1 MDPKRVNEFLPP
13 ASSATASPADRMDT
27 AANPMEDDFDVAQY
41 RALKKDK
48 QEEQKRLDH
57 EHDHRH
63 RQLEEQVHLENNRLY
78 SQLQQ
83 RVNESIQR
91 AFVDLQPAIAATI
104 NNQVSL
110 RLEQQ
115 RLRDEHAASKTT
127 IEQRYHNKITS
138 LMAMPSAA
146 RGAIPRVNSNSNT
159 PSHPQPNTIRMAN
172 QAQGTPATPA
182 FANTSPAHQSV
193 NTPTPASRGPAPQEA
208 ARPEPMAHP
217 AQQRMPPRAE
227 VPPHH
232 HQQPVAP
239 QRILPSEP
247 LTRQPVGPQRMP
259 LPEAMAQ
266 QQQPMIQ
273 QRMPAEP
280 VHQRPLP
287 HHHVP
292 AEHHPHAH
300 EPRHQLPSV
309 AQPLPSDT
317 KLSEAPLRQDV
328 PPLPSSNPVL
338 TSRASQGATPTPRQ
352 DVKRKA
358 ADSPAG
364 EAATSAM
371 KRPRTRDR
379 PFEQGGQDGP
389 SPLKRSPR
397 AHRPA
402 PAPVVGMEKRV
413 QRTISFAEVYQDG
426 KAQFKHQIFEYKT
439 GSGNWYIVKCD
450 EHGVHFKFGNPVH
463 GAAKHVHSP
472 QHDMQPKTHDLAIEI
487 CGYLVTDCSAEL
499 AKLNNDEYQRAVAE
513 DGYEPYNRNLLT
525 KEGRQRTD
533 NHKKQPKT
541 EREGG
546 EIHVN
551 GDLTSSTKQH
561 KVREQKP
568 AAGITVPKDCHFYQ
582 GLWQSNKKWY
592 SLVVLPI
599 RPDGSLREV
608 GLKERFQE
616 LPLMQTVPKCY
627 RVDRVSLQI
636 KGWQPAYEDGEA
648 KAKKRE
654 YPVMFFDRTPWS
666 LGWLPAQKLQELDLD
681 NPPENVDISGL
692 RKAREWFAV
701 KMNNRA
707 SWDELKRLGPGE
719 PLSATPEG
727 EADWIGDQGLS
738 LRSAD
743 KPDNKSPT
751 FFDKQFGKSPGRR
764 DSPGSGDDSD
774 ADSEEEEDPM
784 KMDIGPIP
792 DPGAGDSNWV
802 EGGSGSDTHESDVE
816 MEDDTAVKKSDG
828 DSPKLASVE
837 TAAARASETKPSEEP
852 SNGHPD
858 QAGLSNILSEHER
871 VRKSAQTAQ
880 AKAAAAVREA
890 ASRSRAASEVAD
902 DGPKPFAPTETKPPA
917 PARAETDAIPR
928 PQRPAL
934 ADHQRSRSD
943 GTFPEPQTGLAAPGM
958 GKLGEGGGGGGGRK
972 HSNLQNILN
981 PAGMRSEGPAT
992 ENGLDSYKRFDALMA
1007 QMSGGGGGDSAPLR
1021 PASVPV
1027 QTNGH
1032 GGHHHHF
1039 QPPAPQ
1045 QHQAKQ
1051 MDAAPQHSPS
1061 LSHILSPPM
1070 QSPMMGPP
1078 RSASTTPVPDGSG
1091 RSTPTIMIPGNSAD
1105 RWQAVR
1111 TSSFGPAPHTPRASF
1126 TQSHGATAD
1135 GQKPSPAPQQ
1145 QQPAAAPSSSTPT
1158 NGGVRAETPV
1168 GGPDRKEI
1176 FDVSQFR
1183 DSGRG
1188 VRWSRSS
1195 SPTAGYLRLATDPVR
1210 GVAEPLETS
1219 AAEAAAAVPS
1229 AGIEPAKVS
1238 RIELETERDRQWV
1251 QLVLKDRSE
1260 QAVAFET
1267 NSASGRLLNAKIQG
1281 RRFVSWVRKW
1291 NPEAE
1296 VGSSG

>member
-1 MDPKRVNEFLPP
+1 M
-13 ASSATASPADRMDT
+13 
-27 AANPMEDDFDVAQY
+27 Q
-41 RALKKDK
+41 
-48 QEEQKRLDH
+48 
-57 EHDHRH
+57 
-63 RQLEEQVHLENNRLY
+63 
-78 SQLQQ
+78 
-83 RVNESIQR
+83 
-91 AFVDLQPAIAATI
+91 
-104 NNQVSL
+104 
-110 RLEQQ
+110 
-115 RLRDEHAASKTT
+115 
-127 IEQRYHNKITS
+127 
-138 LMAMPSAA
+138 
-146 RGAIPRVNSNSNT
+146 
-159 PSHPQPNTIRMAN
+159 MAN
-172 QAQGTPATPA
+172 TGQGTPATPA
-182 FANTSPAHQSV
+182 FANSSPAHQAA
-193 NTPTPASRGPAPQEA
+193 NTPTPASRVPAPQDA
-208 ARPEPMAHP
+208 ARPEPMAHQ

-247 LTRQPVGPQRMP
+247 LTRQQPVGPQRMP
-259 LPEAMAQ
+259 LPESMAQ
-266 QQQPMIQ
+266 PPMIQQ

-292 AEHHPHAH
+292 AEHHPH
-300 EPRHQLPSV
+300 EPPRHQLPSV
-309 AQPLPSDT
+309 AQPLASDT
-317 KLSEAPLRQDV
+317 KLSDIPLRQDV
-328 PPLPSSNPVL
+328 PPLPSSNPIL

-358 ADSPAG
+358 ADSPATD
-364 EAATSAM
+364 AASSAM

-379 PFEQGGQDGP
+379 PFEPGQDGP
-389 SPLKRSPR
+389 SPVKRSPR
-397 AHRPA
+397 AHRP
-402 PAPVVGMEKRV
+402 PPPPVVGMEKRV

-487 CGYLVTDCSAEL
+487 CGYLVTDCNAEL

-533 NHKKQPKT
+533 NHKKHPKT

-551 GDLTSSTKQH
+551 GDVTSVKQH
-561 KVREQKP
+561 KARDLKLAP
-568 AAGITVPKDCHFYQ
+568 SITVPKDCHFYQ

-681 NPPENVDISGL
+681 NPPQSVDISGL

-701 KMNNRA
+701 KMQNRT

-727 EADWIGDQGLS
+727 EAEWIGRFPSRLTAACRAEADSNTLNLGDQGLS

-743 KPDNKSPT
+743 KPDDKSPT

-764 DSPGSGDDSD
+764 DSPGSDSDDSD
-774 ADSEEEEDPM
+774 DEEEDPM

-802 EGGSGSDTHESDVE
+802 EGGSGSDSHESDMDV
-816 MEDDTAVKKSDG
+816 DNDTPARKKSEES
-828 DSPKLASVE
+828 SPKLASVE
-837 TAAARASETKPSEEP
+837 AAVTHPGEVKPSEEH
-852 SNGHPD
+852 SNGHAD

-902 DGPKPFAPTETKPPA
+902 DIPKHSATMESKPPVIL
-917 PARAETDAIPR
+917 RADTDAGSK

-943 GTFPEPQTGLAAPGM
+943 GTFPDAAQTGGLAAPGM
-958 GKLGEGGGGGGGRK
+958 GKLGGGEGAGRK

-981 PAGMRSEGPAT
+981 PAGMRADAAAPPA
-992 ENGLDSYKRFDALMA
+992 ENGGLDSYKRFDALMA
-1007 QMSGGGGGDSAPLR
+1007 QMSGSGSSDSAPLR

-1032 GGHHHHF
+1032 GHHHF
-1039 QPPAPQ
+1039 QPPAAQ
-1045 QHQAKQ
+1045 QQAAKQ
-1051 MDAAPQHSPS
+1051 KMDSVPQHSPS

-1070 QSPMMGPP
+1070 QSPMMAPP

-1091 RSTPTIMIPGNSAD
+1091 RSTPTIMIPNNSSD
-1105 RWQAVR
+1105 HRWQAVR

-1126 TQSHGATAD
+1126 AQTQTQSHGGAD
-1135 GQKPSPAPQQ
+1135 GQKKSPAAQQ
-1145 QQPAAAPSSSTPT
+1145 TAAPTASSTT
-1158 NGGVRAETPV
+1158 ARTDSARAETPSST

-1296 VGSSG
+1296 VSSSG

>member
-27 AANPMEDDFDVAQY
+27 TANPMEDDFDVAQY

-91 AFVDLQPAIAATI
+91 AFIDLQPAIATTI

-146 RGAIPRVNSNSNT
+146 RSAIPRVNSNSNT
-159 PSHPQPNTIRMAN
+159 PSHPQPNPIRMAN
-172 QAQGTPATPA
+172 TGQGTPVTPA

-193 NTPTPASRGPAPQEA
+193 NTPTPASRGPAPQDA
-208 ARPEPMAHP
+208 TRSEPMAHQ

-259 LPEAMAQ
+259 LPESMAQ
-266 QQQPMIQ
+266 QPVIQ

-292 AEHHPHAH
+292 AEHHPH
-300 EPRHQLPSV
+300 EPPRHQLPSV
-309 AQPLPSDT
+309 AQPLASDT
-317 KLSEAPLRQDV
+317 KLPEGPLRQDV

-358 ADSPAG
+358 ADSPAT

-379 PFEQGGQDGP
+379 PFEQGQDGP

-397 AHRPA
+397 AHRPP

-487 CGYLVTDCSAEL
+487 CGYLVTDCNAEL

-551 GDLTSSTKQH
+551 GDLTSSKPH

-568 AAGITVPKDCHFYQ
+568 AASITVPKDCHFYQ

-727 EADWIGDQGLS
+727 EADWI
-738 LRSAD
+738 D
-743 KPDNKSPT
+743 KPDDKSPT

-764 DSPGSGDDSD
+764 DSPGSGDDS
-774 ADSEEEEDPM
+774 DSEEEEDPM

-816 MEDDTAVKKSDG
+816 MEDDTPVKKSDE
-828 DSPKLASVE
+828 DSPKIASVE
-837 TAAARASETKPSEEP
+837 TAVARTGETKPSEEP
-852 SNGHPD
+852 TNGHPD

-902 DGPKPFAPTETKPPA
+902 EGPKPSAPTETKPTA
-917 PARAETDAIPR
+917 PARADTDAAVPR

-943 GTFPEPQTGLAAPGM
+943 GTFPESQQTGLAAPGM
-958 GKLGEGGGGGGGRK
+958 GKLGDGGGRK

-981 PAGMRSEGPAT
+981 PAGMRSDAAPAT
-992 ENGLDSYKRFDALMA
+992 ENGIDSYKRFDALMA
-1007 QMSGGGGGDSAPLR
+1007 QMSGGGGDTAPLR

-1032 GGHHHHF
+1032 GHHF
-1039 QPPAPQ
+1039 QPPAQ
-1045 QHQAKQ
+1045 QHAKQ
-1051 MDAAPQHSPS
+1051 MEAALPQHSPS

-1091 RSTPTIMIPGNSAD
+1091 RSTPTIMIPGNNAD

-1126 TQSHGATAD
+1126 TQQQGHD
-1135 GQKPSPAPQQ
+1135 GQKPPPAPQQ

-1158 NGGVRAETPV
+1158 ARAETP
-1168 GGPDRKEI
+1168 GAGPDRKEI

>member
-1 MDPKRVNEFLPP
+1 M
-13 ASSATASPADRMDT
+13 
-27 AANPMEDDFDVAQY
+27 AQP
-41 RALKKDK
+41 
-48 QEEQKRLDH
+48 QPQP
-57 EHDHRH
+57 
-63 RQLEEQVHLENNRLY
+63 
-78 SQLQQ
+78 QLQP
-83 RVNESIQR
+83 
-91 AFVDLQPAIAATI
+91 L
-104 NNQVSL
+104 
-110 RLEQQ
+110 
-115 RLRDEHAASKTT
+115 ASD
-127 IEQRYHNKITS
+127 
-138 LMAMPSAA
+138 P
-146 RGAIPRVNSNSNT
+146 
-159 PSHPQPNTIRMAN
+159 
-172 QAQGTPATPA
+172 
-182 FANTSPAHQSV
+182 
-193 NTPTPASRGPAPQEA
+193 
-208 ARPEPMAHP
+208 RPEA
-217 AQQRMPPRAE
+217 
-227 VPPHH
+227 
-232 HQQPVAP
+232 
-239 QRILPSEP
+239 
-247 LTRQPVGPQRMP
+247 
-259 LPEAMAQ
+259 
-266 QQQPMIQ
+266 
-273 QRMPAEP
+273 
-280 VHQRPLP
+280 
-287 HHHVP
+287 
-292 AEHHPHAH
+292 
-300 EPRHQLPSV
+300 
-309 AQPLPSDT
+309 
-317 KLSEAPLRQDV
+317 LRQSV

-338 TSRASQGATPTPRQ
+338 IPRGSQDSVLTPRQ

-358 ADSPAG
+358 ADSPAMD
-364 EAATSAM
+364 AANSAL

-379 PFEQGGQDGP
+379 PFEQGQDGP
-389 SPLKRSPR
+389 LPVKRSPR

-402 PAPVVGMEKRV
+402 QVQPVDMEKRV
-413 QRTISFAEVYQDG
+413 QRTISFADVYQDG
-426 KAQFKHQIFEYKT
+426 KAQFKHQIFEYKA

-487 CGYLVTDCSAEL
+487 CGYLVTDCNAEL
-499 AKLNNDEYQRAVAE
+499 AKLNNDEYQRAVAQ

-551 GDLTSSTKQH
+551 GDGATQAHRQYKP
-561 KVREQKP
+561 REQKP
-568 AAGITVPKDCHFYQ
+568 ATGITPIKDCHFYQ

-627 RVDRVSLQI
+627 RVDRVSLMI

-681 NPPENVDISGL
+681 NPPQGVDLSGL

-701 KMNNRA
+701 KMNNRT
-707 SWDELKRLGPGE
+707 SWEELKRLGPGE

-727 EADWIGDQGLS
+727 EADWIGEQGLS

-743 KPDNKSPT
+743 KSDDKSPT
-751 FFDKQFGKSPGRR
+751 FFDKHHGKSPGCR

-774 ADSEEEEDPM
+774 ADSDEEEEDPM

-802 EGGSGSDTHESDVE
+802 EGSDSEMDVDEEPRPKRGSHDAKDGRTVE
-816 MEDDTAVKKSDG
+816 A
-828 DSPKLASVE
+828 E
-837 TAAARASETKPSEEP
+837 TNGLKPSQEPAKEECDREASQKEEP
-852 SNGHPD
+852 RNE
-858 QAGLSNILSEHER
+858 AGLSNILSEHER

-902 DGPKPFAPTETKPPA
+902 DDPKPSEPEPKPPA
-917 PARAETDAIPR
+917 PVRADTDAGPR
-928 PQRPAL
+928 PPQRPAL

-943 GTFPEPQTGLAAPGM
+943 GTFPEQSGLAAPGM
-958 GKLGEGGGGGGGRK
+958 GKVGEGRK

-981 PAGMRSEGPAT
+981 PAGMRADGPPT

-1007 QMSGGGGGDSAPLR
+1007 QMSNDTTPLR

-1032 GGHHHHF
+1032 HF
-1039 QPPAPQ
+1039 QPPAQPT
-1045 QHQAKQ
+1045 KQ
-1051 MDAAPQHSPS
+1051 MDAVHRSPS

-1070 QSPMMGPP
+1070 QSPLMGPP
-1078 RSASTTPVPDGSG
+1078 RSASTTPVPDASG
-1091 RSTPTIMIPGNSAD
+1091 RSTPTIMIPNSGD

-1111 TSSFGPAPHTPRASF
+1111 APLGPTPHGRTASF
-1126 TQSHGATAD
+1126 TPHGTD
-1135 GQKPSPAPQQ
+1135 SQKQRP
-1145 QQPAAAPSSSTPT
+1145 STPT
-1158 NGGVRAETPV
+1158 VTVRAETPGS
-1168 GGPDRKEI
+1168 GGADRKEI

-1210 GVAEPLETS
+1210 GVAEAVDAPE
-1219 AAEAAAAVPS
+1219 AEAVP

-1238 RIELETERDRQWV
+1238 RIELETDRDRQWV

-1260 QAVAFET
+1260 QALAFET

-1296 VGSSG
+1296 LSSGEGSSRRSSVTDDRRSTTAEAH

>member
-1 MDPKRVNEFLPP
+1 MD
-13 ASSATASPADRMDT
+13 
-27 AANPMEDDFDVAQY
+27 AANS
-41 RALKKDK
+41 AL
-48 QEEQKRLDH
+48 
-57 EHDHRH
+57 
-63 RQLEEQVHLENNRLY
+63 
-78 SQLQQ
+78 
-83 RVNESIQR
+83 
-91 AFVDLQPAIAATI
+91 
-104 NNQVSL
+104 
-110 RLEQQ
+110 
-115 RLRDEHAASKTT
+115 
-127 IEQRYHNKITS
+127 
-138 LMAMPSAA
+138 
-146 RGAIPRVNSNSNT
+146 
-159 PSHPQPNTIRMAN
+159 
-172 QAQGTPATPA
+172 
-182 FANTSPAHQSV
+182 
-193 NTPTPASRGPAPQEA
+193 
-208 ARPEPMAHP
+208 
-217 AQQRMPPRAE
+217 
-227 VPPHH
+227 
-232 HQQPVAP
+232 
-239 QRILPSEP
+239 
-247 LTRQPVGPQRMP
+247 
-259 LPEAMAQ
+259 
-266 QQQPMIQ
+266 
-273 QRMPAEP
+273 
-280 VHQRPLP
+280 
-287 HHHVP
+287 
-292 AEHHPHAH
+292 
-300 EPRHQLPSV
+300 
-309 AQPLPSDT
+309 
-317 KLSEAPLRQDV
+317 
-328 PPLPSSNPVL
+328 
-338 TSRASQGATPTPRQ
+338 
-352 DVKRKA
+352 
-358 ADSPAG
+358 
-364 EAATSAM
+364 

-379 PFEQGGQDGP
+379 PFEQGQDGP

-402 PAPVVGMEKRV
+402 QVQVPPASIEKRV

-426 KAQFKHQIFEYKT
+426 KAQFKHQIFEYKA

-487 CGYLVTDCSAEL
+487 CGYLVTDCNAEL

-533 NHKKQPKT
+533 NHKKQPKG
-541 EREGG
+541 EREGN
-546 EIHVN
+546 EIYVN
-551 GDLTSSTKQH
+551 GVGVQLRQYKP
-561 KVREQKP
+561 REPKP
-568 AAGITVPKDCHFYQ
+568 VAPITMPKDCHFYQ

-681 NPPENVDISGL
+681 NPPQGVDLSGL

-719 PLSATPEG
+719 PLSATPDG

-743 KPDNKSPT
+743 KGDDKSPT
-751 FFDKQFGKSPGRR
+751 FFDKHHGKSPGCR

-774 ADSEEEEDPM
+774 PASEEEEGGEEEEEDPM

-802 EGGSGSDTHESDVE
+802 DDGSDSDDSR
-816 MEDDTAVKKSDG
+816 MDIDDHPRAKRGSR
-828 DSPKLASVE
+828 E
-837 TAAARASETKPSEEP
+837 IASEEATVVTATTNGTETSEEP
-852 SNGHPD
+852 HKEDAHEEPPQRRASHGEEPHSDKSHKEATQNE
-858 QAGLSNILSEHER
+858 AGLSNILSEHER

-890 ASRSRAASEVAD
+890 ASRSRAASEVPD
-902 DGPKPFAPTETKPPA
+902 DPIAAEVPKPPA
-917 PARAETDAIPR
+917 PVRADTDAGPR
-928 PQRPAL
+928 PPQRPAL

-943 GTFPEPQTGLAAPGM
+943 GTFPETGLAAPGS
-958 GKLGEGGGGGGGRK
+958 GKVGEARK
-972 HSNLQNILN
+972 SSNLQNILN
-981 PAGMRSEGPAT
+981 PAGVRSDGSPAD
-992 ENGLDSYKRFDALMA
+992 NGLDSYKRFDALMA
-1007 QMSGGGGGDSAPLR
+1007 QMSNNDAPMR

-1032 GGHHHHF
+1032 HF
-1039 QPPAPQ
+1039 QPPAQ
-1045 QHQAKQ
+1045 QPKQRDAVHQ
-1051 MDAAPQHSPS
+1051 SPS

-1070 QSPMMGPP
+1070 QSPLMGPP

-1091 RSTPTIMIPGNSAD
+1091 RSTPTTMVPND

-1111 TSSFGPAPHTPRASF
+1111 TSIGSAPHAPRTSSF
-1126 TQSHGATAD
+1126 APPGAD
-1135 GQKPSPAPQQ
+1135 GRKPTPQ
-1145 QQPAAAPSSSTPT
+1145 PGPPT
-1158 NGGVRAETPV
+1158 ISVRAETPLS
-1168 GGPDRKEI
+1168 GGADRKEI

-1210 GVAEPLETS
+1210 GI
-1219 AAEAAAAVPS
+1219 AEAVDAPETEAVP

-1238 RIELETERDRQWV
+1238 RIELETDRDRQWV

-1260 QAVAFET
+1260 QALAFET

-1291 NPEAE
+1291 NPDAE
-1296 VGSSG
+1296 LTSGYVV

>member
-1 MDPKRVNEFLPP
+1 MITN
-13 ASSATASPADRMDT
+13 
-27 AANPMEDDFDVAQY
+27 VAQM
-41 RALKKDK
+41 
-48 QEEQKRLDH
+48 
-57 EHDHRH
+57 
-63 RQLEEQVHLENNRLY
+63 
-78 SQLQQ
+78 
-83 RVNESIQR
+83 
-91 AFVDLQPAIAATI
+91 
-104 NNQVSL
+104 
-110 RLEQQ
+110 
-115 RLRDEHAASKTT
+115 AST
-127 IEQRYHNKITS
+127 
-138 LMAMPSAA
+138 
-146 RGAIPRVNSNSNT
+146 G
-159 PSHPQPNTIRMAN
+159 
-172 QAQGTPATPA
+172 GTPATPA
-182 FANTSPAHQSV
+182 FASNSPALQHASI
-193 NTPTPASRGPAPQEA
+193 PTPPRGPPPQEPP
-208 ARPEPMAHP
+208 RPEHMAHQV
-217 AQQRMPPRAE
+217 QQPQQQPPPQQQQQQQHMPPRAE
-227 VPPHH
+227 APPHH

-247 LTRQPVGPQRMP
+247 LNRQPVAPPPQRMP
-259 LPEAMAQ
+259 LPESMP

-273 QRMPAEP
+273 QRMPPDA

-287 HHHVP
+287 HHHMP
-292 AEHHPHAH
+292 PEPHPR
-300 EPRHQLPSV
+300 EPRHQLPSM
-309 AQPLPSDT
+309 AQPQPQPLASDT
-317 KLSEAPLRQDV
+317 KPETLRQSL

-338 TSRASQGATPTPRQ
+338 TSRGSQESVLTPRQ

-358 ADSPAG
+358 ADSPAMD
-364 EAATSAM
+364 AANSAL

-379 PFEQGGQDGP
+379 PFEQGQDEP
-389 SPLKRSPR
+389 SPVKRSPR

-402 PAPVVGMEKRV
+402 QVPPVGMEKRV

-426 KAQFKHQIFEYKT
+426 KAQFKHQIFEYKA

-487 CGYLVTDCSAEL
+487 CGYLVTDCNTEL
-499 AKLNNDEYQRAVAE
+499 AKLNNDEYQRAVVQ

-551 GDLTSSTKQH
+551 GDGAIPRQYKP
-561 KVREQKP
+561 REQKP
-568 AAGITVPKDCHFYQ
+568 ATGITPIKDCHFYQ

-627 RVDRVSLQI
+627 RVDRISLMI
-636 KGWQPAYEDGEA
+636 KGWQPAYEDGEP

-681 NPPENVDISGL
+681 NPPQGVDLSGL

-727 EADWIGDQGLS
+727 EADWIGEQGLS

-743 KPDNKSPT
+743 KPDDRSPT
-751 FFDKQFGKSPGRR
+751 FFDKHHGKSPGCR

-774 ADSEEEEDPM
+774 DSSDEVEEDPM

-802 EGGSGSDTHESDVE
+802 EGSDSEMDIDEQPRPKRGSHDAKDEPTVE
-816 MEDDTAVKKSDG
+816 AKTNG
-828 DSPKLASVE
+828 
-837 TAAARASETKPSEEP
+837 TKTTEEP
-852 SNGHPD
+852 AKEETDREASRKEEPRSE
-858 QAGLSNILSEHER
+858 AGLSSILSEHER

-902 DGPKPFAPTETKPPA
+902 DGPKPSASEPEPKPPA
-917 PARAETDAIPR
+917 PVRADTDAGPR
-928 PQRPAL
+928 PPQRPTL

-943 GTFPEPQTGLAAPGM
+943 GTFPEQSGLAAPGM
-958 GKLGEGGGGGGGRK
+958 GTGMGKVGEGRK

-981 PAGMRSEGPAT
+981 PAGMRGDGPHAPT

-1007 QMSGGGGGDSAPLR
+1007 QMSNDTTPMR

-1032 GGHHHHF
+1032 HF
-1039 QPPAPQ
+1039 QPPA
-1045 QHQAKQ
+1045 QAQPTKQ
-1051 MDAAPQHSPS
+1051 MDAVHHSPS

-1070 QSPMMGPP
+1070 QSPLMAPP

-1091 RSTPTIMIPGNSAD
+1091 RSTPTIMIPNGGD

-1111 TSSFGPAPHTPRASF
+1111 TSLGPAPPGRTSSF
-1126 TQSHGATAD
+1126 TPHD
-1135 GQKPSPAPQQ
+1135 GQKP
-1145 QQPAAAPSSSTPT
+1145 QPTTPT
-1158 NGGVRAETPV
+1158 VTVRAETPV
-1168 GGPDRKEI
+1168 SGGVERKEI

-1210 GVAEPLETS
+1210 GVAEAVDAPE
-1219 AAEAAAAVPS
+1219 AEAVP

-1238 RIELETERDRQWV
+1238 RIELETDRDRQWV

-1260 QAVAFET
+1260 QALAFET

-1296 VGSSG
+1296 LSSG

>member
-1 MDPKRVNEFLPP
+1 
-13 ASSATASPADRMDT
+13 
-27 AANPMEDDFDVAQY
+27 
-41 RALKKDK
+41 
-48 QEEQKRLDH
+48 
-57 EHDHRH
+57 
-63 RQLEEQVHLENNRLY
+63 
-78 SQLQQ
+78 
-83 RVNESIQR
+83 
-91 AFVDLQPAIAATI
+91 
-104 NNQVSL
+104 
-110 RLEQQ
+110 
-115 RLRDEHAASKTT
+115 
-127 IEQRYHNKITS
+127 
-138 LMAMPSAA
+138 
-146 RGAIPRVNSNSNT
+146 
-159 PSHPQPNTIRMAN
+159 
-172 QAQGTPATPA
+172 
-182 FANTSPAHQSV
+182 
-193 NTPTPASRGPAPQEA
+193 
-208 ARPEPMAHP
+208 
-217 AQQRMPPRAE
+217 
-227 VPPHH
+227 
-232 HQQPVAP
+232 
-239 QRILPSEP
+239 
-247 LTRQPVGPQRMP
+247 
-259 LPEAMAQ
+259 
-266 QQQPMIQ
+266 
-273 QRMPAEP
+273 
-280 VHQRPLP
+280 
-287 HHHVP
+287 
-292 AEHHPHAH
+292 
-300 EPRHQLPSV
+300 
-309 AQPLPSDT
+309 
-317 KLSEAPLRQDV
+317 
-328 PPLPSSNPVL
+328 
-338 TSRASQGATPTPRQ
+338 
-352 DVKRKA
+352 
-358 ADSPAG
+358 
-364 EAATSAM
+364 
-371 KRPRTRDR
+371 
-379 PFEQGGQDGP
+379 
-389 SPLKRSPR
+389 
-397 AHRPA
+397 
-402 PAPVVGMEKRV
+402 MEKRV

-426 KAQFKHQIFEYKT
+426 KAQFKHQIFEYKA

-487 CGYLVTDCSAEL
+487 CGFLVTDCNAEL
-499 AKLNNDEYQRAVAE
+499 AKLNNDEYQRAVAQ

-551 GDLTSSTKQH
+551 GDGTTPRQYKP
-561 KVREQKP
+561 REPKP
-568 AAGITVPKDCHFYQ
+568 AAGIPPIKDCHFYQ

-627 RVDRVSLQI
+627 RVDRVSLMI

-681 NPPENVDISGL
+681 NPPQGVDLSGL

-743 KPDNKSPT
+743 KPDDKSPT
-751 FFDKQFGKSPGRR
+751 FFDKHHGKSPGCR

-774 ADSEEEEDPM
+774 VDSDEEEDPM

-802 EGGSGSDTHESDVE
+802 EGSDTEMDIDDEPRPKKGSHDIASDKPTTVVS
-816 MEDDTAVKKSDG
+816 DTNG
-828 DSPKLASVE
+828 
-837 TAAARASETKPSEEP
+837 TKPSEERAKEESDRETP
-852 SNGHPD
+852 HKEEPHSE
-858 QAGLSNILSEHER
+858 AGLSNILSEHER
-871 VRKSAQTAQ
+871 VRKTAQ

-902 DGPKPFAPTETKPPA
+902 DGPKPFEPEPKPPA
-917 PARAETDAIPR
+917 PVRADTDAGPR
-928 PQRPAL
+928 PSQRPAL
-934 ADHQRSRSD
+934 SDHQRSRSD
-943 GTFPEPQTGLAAPGM
+943 GTFPEQSGLAAPGM
-958 GKLGEGGGGGGGRK
+958 GKVGEGRK

-981 PAGMRSEGPAT
+981 PAGVRPDGPPT

-1007 QMSGGGGGDSAPLR
+1007 QMSNDTTPLR

-1032 GGHHHHF
+1032 HF
-1039 QPPAPQ
+1039 QPPAQPT
-1045 QHQAKQ
+1045 KQ
-1051 MDAAPQHSPS
+1051 MDAVYQSPS

-1070 QSPMMGPP
+1070 QSPLMGPP

-1091 RSTPTIMIPGNSAD
+1091 RSTPTIVIPNSGD

-1111 TSSFGPAPHTPRASF
+1111 TSLGPAPQGRTSSF
-1126 TQSHGATAD
+1126 TPHGTD
-1135 GQKPSPAPQQ
+1135 SQKP
-1145 QQPAAAPSSSTPT
+1145 QPTTPT
-1158 NGGVRAETPV
+1158 VSMRAETPV
-1168 GGPDRKEI
+1168 SGVAERKEI

-1210 GVAEPLETS
+1210 GVADAVDAPEAEP
-1219 AAEAAAAVPS
+1219 VP
-1229 AGIEPAKVS
+1229 AGIEPSKVS
-1238 RIELETERDRQWV
+1238 RIELETDRDRQWV

-1260 QAVAFET
+1260 QALAFET
-1267 NSASGRLLNAKIQG
+1267 NSASGRLLSAKIQG

-1296 VGSSG
+1296 LSAG

>member
-1 MDPKRVNEFLPP
+1 MQ
-13 ASSATASPADRMDT
+13 ASR
-27 AANPMEDDFDVAQY
+27 
-41 RALKKDK
+41 
-48 QEEQKRLDH
+48 RL
-57 EHDHRH
+57 
-63 RQLEEQVHLENNRLY
+63 
-78 SQLQQ
+78 
-83 RVNESIQR
+83 I
-91 AFVDLQPAIAATI
+91 
-104 NNQVSL
+104 VSL
-110 RLEQQ
+110 
-115 RLRDEHAASKTT
+115 T
-127 IEQRYHNKITS
+127 
-138 LMAMPSAA
+138 LM
-146 RGAIPRVNSNSNT
+146 
-159 PSHPQPNTIRMAN
+159 QMAN
-172 QAQGTPATPA
+172 TGQGTPATPA
-182 FANTSPAHQSV
+182 FANSSPAHQAA
-193 NTPTPASRGPAPQEA
+193 NTPTPASRVPAPQDA
-208 ARPEPMAHP
+208 ARPEPMAHQ
-217 AQQRMPPRAE
+217 AQQRLPPRAE

-247 LTRQPVGPQRMP
+247 LTRQQPVGPQRMP
-259 LPEAMAQ
+259 LPESMAQ
-266 QQQPMIQ
+266 PPMIQQ

-292 AEHHPHAH
+292 AEHHPH

-317 KLSEAPLRQDV
+317 KLSDIPLRQDV

-358 ADSPAG
+358 ADSPATD
-364 EAATSAM
+364 AAASAM

-379 PFEQGGQDGP
+379 PFEPGQDGP
-389 SPLKRSPR
+389 SPVKRSPR
-397 AHRPA
+397 AHRP
-402 PAPVVGMEKRV
+402 PPPPVVGMEKRV

-487 CGYLVTDCSAEL
+487 CGYLVTDCNAEL

-533 NHKKQPKT
+533 NHKKHPKT

-551 GDLTSSTKQH
+551 GDVTSVKQH
-561 KVREQKP
+561 KARDLKLAP
-568 AAGITVPKDCHFYQ
+568 SITVPKDCHFYQ

-666 LGWLPAQKLQELDLD
+666 LGWLPASKLQELDLD
-681 NPPENVDISGL
+681 NPPQSVDISGL

-701 KMNNRA
+701 KMQNRA

-727 EADWIGDQGLS
+727 EAEWIGRFSSRLTAGCRAKADSNSLNLGDQGLS

-743 KPDNKSPT
+743 KPDDKSPT

-764 DSPGSGDDSD
+764 DSPGSDSDDSD
-774 ADSEEEEDPM
+774 DEEEDPM

-802 EGGSGSDTHESDVE
+802 GGSGSDSHESDMDV
-816 MEDDTAVKKSDG
+816 DNDTPARKKSEES
-828 DSPKLASVE
+828 SPKLASVE
-837 TAAARASETKPSEEP
+837 AAVLQPGEAKPSEEH
-852 SNGHPD
+852 SNGHAD
-858 QAGLSNILSEHER
+858 QPGLSNILSEHER

-902 DGPKPFAPTETKPPA
+902 DIPKHSAPTESKPPA
-917 PARAETDAIPR
+917 TLRADTDAGPR

-943 GTFPEPQTGLAAPGM
+943 GTFPEAQTGLAAPGM
-958 GKLGEGGGGGGGRK
+958 GKLGGGEGGRK

-981 PAGMRSEGPAT
+981 PAGMRGPDAAPPA

-1007 QMSGGGGGDSAPLR
+1007 QMSGGGSDSAPLR

-1032 GGHHHHF
+1032 NHSHHF
-1039 QPPAPQ
+1039 QPPA
-1045 QHQAKQ
+1045 AKQ
-1051 MDAAPQHSPS
+1051 MDAVPQHSPS

-1091 RSTPTIMIPGNSAD
+1091 RSTPTIMIPNNSD
-1105 RWQAVR
+1105 HRWQAVR

-1126 TQSHGATAD
+1126 TQTQTQSSSHGAE
-1135 GQKPSPAPQQ
+1135 GQKKSPAA
-1145 QQPAAAPSSSTPT
+1145 QQPAVPSTTARTDSA
-1158 NGGVRAETPV
+1158 RAETPSST

-1219 AAEAAAAVPS
+1219 TAEAAAAVPS

-1296 VGSSG
+1296 VSSSG

>member
-13 ASSATASPADRMDT
+13 TSAVAPAPPGDRMDVT
-27 AANPMEDDFDVAQY
+27 NAVEDDFDVAQY

-63 RQLEEQVHLENNRLY
+63 RQLEEQIHMENSRLF
-78 SQLQQ
+78 SQFQQ

-91 AFVDLQPAIAATI
+91 AFIDLQPSIAATI
-104 NNQVSL
+104 SNQVSF

-115 RLRDEHAASKTT
+115 RLRDEHAASKSN

-146 RGAIPRVNSNSNT
+146 RGAIPR
-159 PSHPQPNTIRMAN
+159 MASS
-172 QAQGTPATPA
+172 ASGTPATPA
-182 FANTSPAHQSV
+182 FASPALQSA
-193 NTPTPASRGPAPQEA
+193 NTPTPSRGPPPQETV
-208 ARPEPMAHP
+208 RPDPVAHQV
-217 AQQRMPPRAE
+217 QQRMAPRTE
-227 VPPHH
+227 VGSH

-239 QRILPSEP
+239 PRILPSEP
-247 LTRQPVGPQRMP
+247 LTRQPVGPHRMP
-259 LPEAMAQ
+259 HPESMA
-266 QQQPMIQ
+266 QQPMIQ
-273 QRMPAEP
+273 QRMPPEQ

-292 AEHHPHAH
+292 AEPHPL
-300 EPRHQLPSV
+300 EPRHQQPAM
-309 AQPLPSDT
+309 AQALASDSKLFEPPL
-317 KLSEAPLRQDV
+317 QHDV

-338 TSRASQGATPTPRQ
+338 ASHASQGAMETPRQ

-358 ADSPAG
+358 ADSPATD
-364 EAATSAM
+364 AVNSAL

-379 PFEQGGQDGP
+379 PFEQVQYVK
-389 SPLKRSPR
+389 SPPVKRSPR
-397 AHRPA
+397 AHQPA
-402 PAPVVGMEKRV
+402 QVAMEKRV
-413 QRTISFAEVYQDG
+413 QRTISFEEVYQGG

-487 CGYLVTDCSAEL
+487 CGYLVTDCNAEL

-533 NHKKQPKT
+533 NHKKHPKT

-551 GDLTSSTKQH
+551 GDVHSKPKL
-561 KVREQKP
+561 REQKP
-568 AAGITVPKDCHFYQ
+568 SAGMTAPKDCQFYQ

-599 RPDGSLREV
+599 RADGSLREV

-666 LGWLPAQKLQELDLD
+666 LGWLPASKLQELDLY
-681 NPPENVDISGL
+681 NPTEGVDISGL
-692 RKAREWFAV
+692 KKAREWFAV

-707 SWDELKRLGPGE
+707 NWEELKRLGPGE

-743 KPDNKSPT
+743 KPDEKSPT

-764 DSPGSGDDSD
+764 GSPGSDDSD
-774 ADSEEEEDPM
+774 VDSDDEDEDPM
-784 KMDIGPIP
+784 KMDVGPIP
-792 DPGAGDSNWV
+792 DPSAADSNWV
-802 EGGSGSDTHESDVE
+802 EGGSDSGSHDSDMDV
-816 MEDDTAVKKSDG
+816 DDMPATKTDK
-828 DSPKLASVE
+828 DSPKVFSIEPHVPQ
-837 TAAARASETKPSEEP
+837 ASETRPSEETSHGP
-852 SNGHPD
+852 HD
-858 QAGLSNILSEHER
+858 QADLSAVLSEHER

-880 AKAAAAVREA
+880 AKAAAAVKEA

-902 DGPKPFAPTETKPPA
+902 DSLKGESKGPQGRPD
-917 PARAETDAIPR
+917 TDAGP
-928 PQRPAL
+928 PSQRPAL

-943 GTFPEPQTGLAAPGM
+943 GMFAESQTGLAAPGI
-958 GKLGEGGGGGGGRK
+958 GKLGEGRK

-981 PAGMRSEGPAT
+981 PAGMRAEAPV

-1007 QMSGGGGGDSAPLR
+1007 QMSNDSTPLR

-1027 QTNGH
+1027 QSNG
-1032 GGHHHHF
+1032 HHF
-1039 QPPAPQ
+1039 QPPV
-1045 QHQAKQ
+1045 HQTKQ
-1051 MDAAPQHSPS
+1051 LDAMPQHSPS

-1070 QSPMMGPP
+1070 QSPMMAPP

-1091 RSTPTIMIPGNSAD
+1091 RSTPTIMIPNNGD

-1126 TQSHGATAD
+1126 TESP
-1135 GQKPSPAPQQ
+1135 KPAAPQ
-1145 QQPAAAPSSSTPT
+1145 PAVPTPALS
-1158 NGGVRAETPV
+1158 VRAETPV
-1168 GGPDRKEI
+1168 SGAGADRKEI

-1183 DSGRG
+1183 DSARG

-1195 SPTAGYLRLATDPVR
+1195 SPTAGFLRLATDPVR
-1210 GVAEPLETS
+1210 GVAEPVGETSTS
-1219 AAEAAAAVPS
+1219 AAEAGAVVPP

-1251 QLVLKDRSE
+1251 SLVLKDRSE
-1260 QAVAFET
+1260 QTVAFET
-1267 NSASGRLLNAKIQG
+1267 NSASGRLINAKIQG

-1296 VGSSG
+1296 LSSG

>member
-1 MDPKRVNEFLPP
+1 MDSKHVNEFLPP
-13 ASSATASPADRMDT
+13 SSASAIPAERMD
-27 AANPMEDDFDVAQY
+27 APMEDDFDVAQY

-48 QEEQKRLDH
+48 QEEQKRIDH
-57 EHDHRH
+57 EHELRHRH
-63 RQLEEQVHLENNRLY
+63 LEEQVHQENSRLY
-78 SQLQQ
+78 AQLQQ

-91 AFVDLQPAIAATI
+91 AFIDLQPAIAATI
-104 NNQVSL
+104 NNQVGL

-115 RLRDEHAASKTT
+115 RLRDDHAASRNT

-146 RGAIPRVNSNSNT
+146 RTVIPRVNSNST
-159 PSHPQPNTIRMAN
+159 QPNN
-172 QAQGTPATPA
+172 
-182 FANTSPAHQSV
+182 V
-193 NTPTPASRGPAPQEA
+193 
-208 ARPEPMAHP
+208 RPIV
-217 AQQRMPPRAE
+217 QQRMPPDA
-227 VPPHH
+227 
-232 HQQPVAP
+232 
-239 QRILPSEP
+239 I
-247 LTRQPVGPQRMP
+247 
-259 LPEAMAQ
+259 
-266 QQQPMIQ
+266 
-273 QRMPAEP
+273 
-280 VHQRPLP
+280 HQRPLP
-287 HHHVP
+287 HHHMP
-292 AEHHPHAH
+292 PET
-300 EPRHQLPSV
+300 RHQLPSM
-309 AQPLPSDT
+309 APPEPQPQPQPLASDANP
-317 KLSEAPLRQDV
+317 EARGQGV
-328 PPLPSSNPVL
+328 PPFPSSIPVL
-338 TSRASQGATPTPRQ
+338 TSRGSQDSVLTARQ

-358 ADSPAG
+358 ADSPAMD
-364 EAATSAM
+364 ATNSAL
-371 KRPRTRDR
+371 KRPRTSDR
-379 PFEQGGQDGP
+379 PFEHGQDGP
-389 SPLKRSPR
+389 SSLKRSPR

-402 PAPVVGMEKRV
+402 QVQPVGMEKRV

-426 KAQFKHQIFEYKT
+426 KAQYKHQIFEYKA

-487 CGYLVTDCSAEL
+487 CGFLVTDCNADL
-499 AKLNNDEYQRAVAE
+499 AKLNNDEYQRAVAQ

-533 NHKKQPKT
+533 NHKRQPKT

-551 GDLTSSTKQH
+551 GDATTPRQYKP
-561 KVREQKP
+561 REPKP
-568 AAGITVPKDCHFYQ
+568 AVGIAPIKDCHFYQ

-627 RVDRVSLQI
+627 RVDRVSLMI

-681 NPPENVDISGL
+681 NPPQSVDVSGL

-707 SWDELKRLGPGE
+707 SWEELKRLGPGE

-743 KPDNKSPT
+743 KGDAKSPT
-751 FFDKQFGKSPGRR
+751 FFDKHHGKSPGCR

-774 ADSEEEEDPM
+774 ADSDEEEEDPM
-784 KMDIGPIP
+784 NMEIGPIP
-792 DPGAGDSNWV
+792 DPGAGDLNWD
-802 EGGSGSDTHESDVE
+802 EGSDSEMDIDDESRPKRGSQSSKDE
-816 MEDDTAVKKSDG
+816 RTVK
-828 DSPKLASVE
+828 
-837 TAAARASETKPSEEP
+837 AATNGAKPSEEP
-852 SNGHPD
+852 AKDESDRETSQKDDLRNGT
-858 QAGLSNILSEHER
+858 GLSSILSEHER

-890 ASRSRAASEVAD
+890 ASRSRAPSEVAD
-902 DGPKPFAPTETKPPA
+902 DGPKPSESEPEPEPEPKPPA
-917 PARAETDAIPR
+917 PVRADTDAGPR
-928 PQRPAL
+928 PPQRPAL
-934 ADHQRSRSD
+934 AEHQRSRSD
-943 GTFPEPQTGLAAPGM
+943 GTFPEQSGGLAAPGM
-958 GKLGEGGGGGGGRK
+958 GKVGEGRK

-981 PAGMRSEGPAT
+981 PAGTRSDGPPT

-1007 QMSGGGGGDSAPLR
+1007 QMSGDTTPMR

-1032 GGHHHHF
+1032 HF
-1039 QPPAPQ
+1039 QPPVQPP
-1045 QHQAKQ
+1045 KQ
-1051 MDAAPQHSPS
+1051 MDAVHNSPS

-1070 QSPMMGPP
+1070 QSPLMGPP

-1091 RSTPTIMIPGNSAD
+1091 RSTPTITIPNNGD

-1111 TSSFGPAPHTPRASF
+1111 TSLGPAPHGRTTSF
-1126 TQSHGATAD
+1126 TPHGAD
-1135 GQKPSPAPQQ
+1135 IQKPRPT
-1145 QQPAAAPSSSTPT
+1145 TPT
-1158 NGGVRAETPV
+1158 VTVRAETPV
-1168 GGPDRKEI
+1168 SGGADRKEI

-1210 GVAEPLETS
+1210 GVAEAVDAPE
-1219 AAEAAAAVPS
+1219 AEAVP

-1238 RIELETERDRQWV
+1238 RIELETDRDRQWV

-1260 QAVAFET
+1260 QALAFET

-1296 VGSSG
+1296 LSSG

>member
-1 MDPKRVNEFLPP
+1 
-13 ASSATASPADRMDT
+13 
-27 AANPMEDDFDVAQY
+27 
-41 RALKKDK
+41 
-48 QEEQKRLDH
+48 
-57 EHDHRH
+57 
-63 RQLEEQVHLENNRLY
+63 
-78 SQLQQ
+78 
-83 RVNESIQR
+83 
-91 AFVDLQPAIAATI
+91 
-104 NNQVSL
+104 
-110 RLEQQ
+110 
-115 RLRDEHAASKTT
+115 
-127 IEQRYHNKITS
+127 
-138 LMAMPSAA
+138 
-146 RGAIPRVNSNSNT
+146 
-159 PSHPQPNTIRMAN
+159 
-172 QAQGTPATPA
+172 
-182 FANTSPAHQSV
+182 
-193 NTPTPASRGPAPQEA
+193 
-208 ARPEPMAHP
+208 
-217 AQQRMPPRAE
+217 
-227 VPPHH
+227 
-232 HQQPVAP
+232 
-239 QRILPSEP
+239 
-247 LTRQPVGPQRMP
+247 
-259 LPEAMAQ
+259 
-266 QQQPMIQ
+266 MIQ

-287 HHHVP
+287 HHHAP
-292 AEHHPHAH
+292 AEHHHPH
-300 EPRHQLPSV
+300 EPRHQLPGV
-309 AQPLPSDT
+309 AQPLPSDA
-317 KLSEAPLRQDV
+317 KLTEAPLRQEI
-328 PPLPSSNPVL
+328 PPLPSSNPIL
-338 TSRASQGATPTPRQ
+338 AGHASQGATPTPRQ

-358 ADSPAG
+358 ADSPATD
-364 EAATSAM
+364 AAASAV

-379 PFEQGGQDGP
+379 PFEQGQDGP
-389 SPLKRSPR
+389 SPIKRSPR

-402 PAPVVGMEKRV
+402 QVVGMEKRV

-487 CGYLVTDCSAEL
+487 CGYLVTDCNAEL

-551 GDLTSSTKQH
+551 GDVTSSKQI
-561 KVREQKP
+561 KARDSKP
-568 AAGITVPKDCHFYQ
+568 ALNITKPKDCQFYQ

-681 NPPENVDISGL
+681 NPPESVDISGL

-727 EADWIGDQGLS
+727 EADWIGRFPHHWPAGCGACADSDPRDVGDQGLS
-738 LRSAD
+738 LRSAAKSED
-743 KPDNKSPT
+743 KSPT
-751 FFDKQFGKSPGRR
+751 FFDKQYGKSPGHR
-764 DSPGSGDDSD
+764 DSPRSGDDSD
-774 ADSEEEEDPM
+774 GDSDDDDEDPM

-802 EGGSGSDTHESDVE
+802 EGGSGSESHDSDMDVD
-816 MEDDTAVKKSDG
+816 DDTPAKKSE
-828 DSPKLASVE
+828 DSPKITSVE
-837 TAAARASETKPSEEP
+837 AAVAPTGETKPSEEP
-852 SNGHPD
+852 SNGSNGAPD
-858 QAGLSNILSEHER
+858 QAGLSSILSEHER

-890 ASRSRAASEVAD
+890 ASRSRAASEVPD
-902 DGPKPFAPTETKPPA
+902 DSPRPPPASIEPKPSAL
-917 PARAETDAIPR
+917 ARADTDAAPR
-928 PQRPAL
+928 VQRPSL

-943 GTFPEPQTGLAAPGM
+943 GTFPEQQAGGGLAAPGV
-958 GKLGEGGGGGGGRK
+958 GRPPEGRK

-981 PAGMRSEGPAT
+981 PAGARGPADGQS
-992 ENGLDSYKRFDALMA
+992 ENGIDSYKRFDALMA
-1007 QMSGGGGGDSAPLR
+1007 QMSGGGGAGGDAGAPLR

-1032 GGHHHHF
+1032 NGHSNGHSNGHHNHNHHF
-1039 QPPAPQ
+1039 QPPAAQ
-1045 QHQAKQ
+1045 QARHA
-1051 MDAAPQHSPS
+1051 DAAPQHSPS

-1070 QSPMMGPP
+1070 QSPLMGPP

-1111 TSSFGPAPHTPRASF
+1111 AASFGHPAQHNSTPRASF
-1126 TQSHGATAD
+1126 TQGHAAAD
-1135 GQKPSPAPQQ
+1135 GQQKQPAGPQQHQ
-1145 QQPAAAPSSSTPT
+1145 QQPAAAASSTPT
-1158 NGGVRAETPV
+1158 AVVPPAREETTTPV
-1168 GGPDRKEI
+1168 SAGGPERKEI

-1210 GVAEPLETS
+1210 GVAEPLGTTS
-1219 AAEAAAAVPS
+1219 PDEASEAAAVLPP

-1238 RIELETERDRQWV
+1238 RIELETDRDRQWV

-1296 VGSSG
+1296 VSSSG

>member
-1 MDPKRVNEFLPP
+1 
-13 ASSATASPADRMDT
+13 
-27 AANPMEDDFDVAQY
+27 
-41 RALKKDK
+41 
-48 QEEQKRLDH
+48 
-57 EHDHRH
+57 
-63 RQLEEQVHLENNRLY
+63 
-78 SQLQQ
+78 
-83 RVNESIQR
+83 
-91 AFVDLQPAIAATI
+91 
-104 NNQVSL
+104 
-110 RLEQQ
+110 
-115 RLRDEHAASKTT
+115 
-127 IEQRYHNKITS
+127 
-138 LMAMPSAA
+138 
-146 RGAIPRVNSNSNT
+146 
-159 PSHPQPNTIRMAN
+159 
-172 QAQGTPATPA
+172 
-182 FANTSPAHQSV
+182 
-193 NTPTPASRGPAPQEA
+193 
-208 ARPEPMAHP
+208 
-217 AQQRMPPRAE
+217 
-227 VPPHH
+227 
-232 HQQPVAP
+232 
-239 QRILPSEP
+239 
-247 LTRQPVGPQRMP
+247 
-259 LPEAMAQ
+259 
-266 QQQPMIQ
+266 
-273 QRMPAEP
+273 
-280 VHQRPLP
+280 
-287 HHHVP
+287 
-292 AEHHPHAH
+292 
-300 EPRHQLPSV
+300 
-309 AQPLPSDT
+309 
-317 KLSEAPLRQDV
+317 
-328 PPLPSSNPVL
+328 
-338 TSRASQGATPTPRQ
+338 
-352 DVKRKA
+352 
-358 ADSPAG
+358 
-364 EAATSAM
+364 
-371 KRPRTRDR
+371 
-379 PFEQGGQDGP
+379 
-389 SPLKRSPR
+389 
-397 AHRPA
+397 
-402 PAPVVGMEKRV
+402 MEKRV
-413 QRTISFAEVYQDG
+413 QRTISFEEVYQGG
-426 KAQFKHQIFEYKT
+426 KAQFKHQIFEYKA

-487 CGYLVTDCSAEL
+487 CGYLVTECDAER

-551 GDLTSSTKQH
+551 GDGATPRQYKPRDS
-561 KVREQKP
+561 KP
-568 AAGITVPKDCHFYQ
+568 APGLTVPKDCHFYQ

-666 LGWLPAQKLQELDLD
+666 LGWLPASKLQELDLD
-681 NPPENVDISGL
+681 NPPQGVDLSGL

-701 KMNNRA
+701 KMCNRT

-727 EADWIGDQGLS
+727 EADWIGEQGLS

-743 KPDNKSPT
+743 KPDDKSPT
-751 FFDKQFGKSPGRR
+751 FFDKHHGKSPGNR

-774 ADSEEEEDPM
+774 ADSDDEEDPM

-802 EGGSGSDTHESDVE
+802 EGSDSDSHYSN
-816 MEDDTAVKKSDG
+816 MDIDDDRPAKKG
-828 DSPKLASVE
+828 NEDSPKLASDEATVAAE
-837 TAAARASETKPSEEP
+837 TGETKPSEE
-852 SNGHPD
+852 SHNGGSLD
-858 QAGLSNILSEHER
+858 QAGLSTILSEHER

-902 DGPKPFAPTETKPPA
+902 DGPRPSGEEPKPLAPV
-917 PARAETDAIPR
+917 RADTDAGPR
-928 PQRPAL
+928 PPQRPAL

-943 GTFPEPQTGLAAPGM
+943 GTFPETGLAAPGI
-958 GKLGEGGGGGGGRK
+958 GKVEGRK

-981 PAGMRSEGPAT
+981 PAGIRADAPA

-1007 QMSGGGGGDSAPLR
+1007 QMSNNDTTPLR

-1032 GGHHHHF
+1032 HF
-1039 QPPAPQ
+1039 QPPAQ
-1045 QHQAKQ
+1045 QTKH
-1051 MDAAPQHSPS
+1051 MDAVHHSPS

-1091 RSTPTIMIPGNSAD
+1091 RSTPTIMIPNNGD
-1105 RWQAVR
+1105 HRWHAVR
-1111 TSSFGPAPHTPRASF
+1111 TSLGPAPHAPRTQSF
-1126 TQSHGATAD
+1126 TPHGAD
-1135 GQKPSPAPQQ
+1135 GQKPSAPPA
-1145 QQPAAAPSSSTPT
+1145 QPATPT
-1158 NGGVRAETPV
+1158 MSVRAETPV
-1168 GGPDRKEI
+1168 SGGADRKEI

-1210 GVAEPLETS
+1210 EI
-1219 AAEAAAAVPS
+1219 AEAVEAPEAEAVP
-1229 AGIEPAKVS
+1229 ARIEPAKVT

-1260 QAVAFET
+1260 QALAFET

-1296 VGSSG
+1296 VSSG